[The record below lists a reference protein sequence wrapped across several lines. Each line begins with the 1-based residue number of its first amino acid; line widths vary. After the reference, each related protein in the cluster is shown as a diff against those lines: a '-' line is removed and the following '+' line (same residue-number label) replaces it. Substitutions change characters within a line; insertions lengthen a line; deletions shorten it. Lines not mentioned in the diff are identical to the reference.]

1 MSLRY
6 CAGVSEPPSLSA
18 EAWDAVRAS
27 ESRAGVTIRTVDDH
41 RGMADARRIFD
52 EVWPPLKGGTQ
63 LPPNL
68 FIALLHA
75 GGYACVAYASL
86 APVGATM
93 GFLGEGNHIHSHMA
107 GVVES
112 HRNQH
117 IGTAMKLHQRAWCID
132 RGIGTI
138 IWTFDPLVKRNARL
152 NVTKLGVDLEG
163 YEPDYYGEMP
173 DAINA
178 GDPSDRVFACWR
190 LGSDTARRALTN
202 HIPSVDPARDDRVIT
217 IPDDIVAI
225 RQHDPVEAQRWRMEV
240 RSRMMGA
247 LDEGFV
253 VRGLTD
259 EGDYVMRAS

>member
-1 MSLRY
+1 
-6 CAGVSEPPSLSA
+6 
-18 EAWDAVRAS
+18 VRAS

-41 RGMADARRIFD
+41 PVITDARRIFD
-52 EVWPPLKGGTQ
+52 EVWPPLGGGTQ

-75 GGYACVAYASL
+75 GGYACVAYASG

-117 IGTAMKLHQRAWCID
+117 IGTAMKLHQRAWCLD
-132 RGIGTI
+132 RGIDTVV
-138 IWTFDPLVKRNARL
+138 WTFDPLVKRNARL
-152 NVTKLGVDLEG
+152 NITKLGVDVEG

-178 GDPSDRVFACWR
+178 GDPTDRVFAVWR
-190 LGSDTARRALTN
+190 LGSDTARRALTD
-202 HIPSVDPARDDRVIT
+202 HIPSVIPAPDDRIIA

>member
-18 EAWDAVRAS
+18 EAWEAVRAS
-27 ESRAGVTIRTVDDH
+27 ESRAGVTIHAVDEH
-41 RGMADARRIFD
+41 QGIADARRIFD
-52 EVWPPLKGGTQ
+52 EVWPPLEGGTQ

-75 GGYACVAYASL
+75 GGYACVAYAGGT
-86 APVGATM
+86 PVGATM

-117 IGTAMKLHQRAWCID
+117 IGTAMKLHQRAWCLD

-152 NVTKLGVDLEG
+152 NVTKLGVDVEG

-178 GDPSDRVFACWR
+178 GDPSDRVFAVWR
-190 LGSDTARRALTN
+190 LGSDAARRALTER
-202 HIPSVDPARDDRVIT
+202 IPSVNPTPHDRIIA
-217 IPDDIVAI
+217 IPDDIVGI

-240 RSRMMGA
+240 RTRMMAA

-253 VRGLTD
+253 VHGLTD
-259 EGDYVMRAS
+259 EGDYVMRTS